1 MKGVAFRRAAMFRV
15 SIGKEMRAWIRSA
28 ARLGHVSTGA
38 VYLVVGIVA
47 LSATI
52 DVHVRVTGAQGALHR
67 LLDRPLGVIAVIGIA
82 VGLIADAC
90 WQMVRAAT
98 DADRA
103 GAGLRGWAERG
114 GWIVSGVVHFGLAVA
129 AIKLVVGIPQTT
141 SEAQAKEWVA
151 LLLFVGPWAVG
162 AIALG
167 VGGVAVFLL
176 YRAWV
181 GDVDKQLDLRQMTR
195 AGGLV
200 VLGLGALGLVARAVV
215 YGVIAWF
222 LMLSAVTANSLR
234 ARGLGG
240 AFRAIGHERYGPP
253 LLAAIALGF
262 IANGLVEILR
272 ARYRRIRVG

>member
-1 MKGVAFRRAAMFRV
+1 MF
-15 SIGKEMRAWIRSA
+15 IGKAARASIRSA

-47 LSATI
+47 LSAAI
-52 DVHVRVTGAQGALHR
+52 GAHVRVTGAQGALHR
-67 LLDRPLGVIAVIGIA
+67 LLDHPLGVVAVIGIA

-90 WQMVRAAT
+90 WQMIRAAT

-103 GAGLRGWAERG
+103 GTGLRGWAERA
-114 GWIVSGVVHFGLAVA
+114 GWVVSGVVHFGLAMA
-129 AIKLVVGIPQTT
+129 AIKLVVGIPQAT
-141 SEAQAKEWVA
+141 SEAQAKGWVA

-162 AIALG
+162 ALALG
-167 VGGVAVFLL
+167 VAAVSVFLL

-181 GDVDKQLDLRQMTR
+181 VDVDKRLDLRQMTR
-195 AGGLV
+195 AGRLV

-222 LMLSAVTANSLR
+222 LMLSAVTANSLH

-262 IANGLVEILR
+262 IANGIVEILR
-272 ARYRRIRVG
+272 ARYRQITVE

>member
-1 MKGVAFRRAAMFRV
+1 MKRMASRRATVLQVPIGKGV
-15 SIGKEMRAWIRSA
+15 RAWIRSA
-28 ARLGHVSTGA
+28 ARLGHISTGA
-38 VYLVVGIVA
+38 VYLVVGVVA
-47 LSATI
+47 LSAAI
-52 DVHVRVTGAQGALHR
+52 GAHVRVTGAQGALHR
-67 LLDRPLGVIAVIGIA
+67 LLDHPLGVVAVTGIA

-90 WQMVRAAT
+90 WQIVRAAT

-103 GAGLRGWAERG
+103 GAGLRGWAERT
-114 GWIVSGVVHFGLAVA
+114 GWVVSGVVHFGLAVA

-141 SEAQAKEWVA
+141 SEAQARAWVA

-167 VGGVAVFLL
+167 VGGVAAFLL

-181 GDVDKQLDLRQMTR
+181 VDVDRRLDLRQMTR
-195 AGGLV
+195 AGRLV
-200 VLGLGALGLVARAVV
+200 VLGLGAFGLVARAMV

-240 AFRAIGHERYGPP
+240 AFRAIGHEHYGPP

-262 IANGLVEILR
+262 IANGIVEILR
-272 ARYRRIRVG
+272 ARYQRIRVG